1 MAKDFSSSHA
11 VLPARR
17 LEGGTKN
24 WEGTQP
30 GQLVPQTKGIFQ
42 TVWQHAG
49 QKKKKGRVS
58 QGVVSA
64 AWGLTGH
71 HSVSGKQLLCASL
84 GLCILLSSSL
94 LLLFSFSVL
103 LNCHCPDL
111 WALPF
116 CQLSSPSHHG
126 ASSEGWMVFC
136 CLLGLN
142 TTIVFSPSYPHF
154 IPLESWMPDLG

>member
-11 VLPARR
+11 ALPARR

-30 GQLVPQTKGIFQ
+30 GQLIPQTKGIFLC
-42 TVWQHAG
+42 G
-49 QKKKKGRVS
+49 SMLDNKKKRRVS

-71 HSVSGKQLLCASL
+71 RSVSGKQLLCASL
-84 GLCILLSSSL
+84 GLYILLSSLL

-103 LNCHCPDL
+103 LNCHCLDL

-126 ASSEGWMVFC
+126 ALSEGWMVFC

-142 TTIVFSPSYPHF
+142 TTVVFSPSYPHF